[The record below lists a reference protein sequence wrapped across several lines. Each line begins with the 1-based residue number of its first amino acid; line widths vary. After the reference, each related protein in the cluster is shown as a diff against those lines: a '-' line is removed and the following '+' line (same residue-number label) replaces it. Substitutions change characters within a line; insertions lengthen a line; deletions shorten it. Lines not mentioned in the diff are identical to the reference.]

1 MTAMEDEPA
10 MRVRQ
15 LGCASLVDAMGR
27 CHRHRAHLGPLISPD
42 PTRVLFGPVVTV
54 AFAPYRDD
62 LPASGLGFG
71 PLFYQAVA
79 DAQPGAVLV
88 LSAGGYPDVS
98 HGGGTKLSRLH
109 NHGLA
114 GVLTDGRLRDFNELA
129 GYDFATWC
137 AGEATRW
144 GGDTVMPFAANAAVE
159 LGGVLVS
166 PGDYAYADSAG
177 AVIIPAGS
185 LSRVLDQAES
195 IEQDDAAFIE
205 QIRDEDPAAVRRGTQ
220 ITGET

>member
-1 MTAMEDEPA
+1 MTAMGDGSA
-10 MRVRQ
+10 ARARR
-15 LGCASLVDAMGR
+15 LGCASLVDAVGR
-27 CHRHRAHLGPLISPD
+27 FHRHRAHLGPLVSPD

-54 AFAPYRDD
+54 AFVPYRDD
-62 LPASGLGFG
+62 LPESGRGFG
-71 PLFYQAVA
+71 SKFYQAVA
-79 DAQPGAVLV
+79 DAPPGAVLV

-114 GVLTDGRLRDFNELA
+114 GVLTDGRLRDFDELA

-144 GGDTVMPFAANAAVE
+144 GGDTVMPFAADVAVE
-159 LGGVLVS
+159 VGGVSVV
-166 PGDYAYADSAG
+166 PGDYAYADSSG

-185 LSRVLDQAES
+185 LSRVLDEAET
-195 IEQDDAAFIE
+195 IERDDVAFVE
-205 QIRDEDPAAVRRGTQ
+205 QIRDEDAAAARRGTR